1 MPKCVYNVQMVTNG
15 LAIYMEQKSKITIG
29 TIAIALVAII
39 SFGKMGY
46 KAWQSHQEEVQAE
59 NGSDLHAYM
68 LQLMRERYNR
78 IDLFI
83 AEMNTELPVDDMDGN
98 FVYTDF
104 SRKDNEMIIR
114 ITAKP
119 DTGQDMI
126 DQDIKNAP
134 RDNCADDQY
143 AFLLYDDFSV
153 RTIYTNSAGK
163 EVGNVVVNKLDCP
176 APETEVE
183 QKN

>member
-1 MPKCVYNVQMVTNG
+1 
-15 LAIYMEQKSKITIG
+15 MEQKSKITIG

-46 KAWQSHQEEVQAE
+46 KAWQSHQEEARAE
-59 NGSDLHAYM
+59 NGADLHAYM

-78 IDLFI
+78 IDRFM
-83 AEMNTELPVDDMDGN
+83 AEMNASLPEDDMAGN
-98 FVYTDF
+98 FIYTNF
-104 SRKDNEMIIR
+104 SRQGDEMVIR

-119 DTGQDMI
+119 DTGQDII

-134 RDNCADDQY
+134 QDNCAEDQF
-143 AFLLYDDFSV
+143 AFLLYDDFRV
-153 RTIYTNSAGK
+153 RTIYTNTSGK
-163 EVGNVVVNKLDCP
+163 EVGNVVVNKQDCP
-176 APETEVE
+176 APETGVE